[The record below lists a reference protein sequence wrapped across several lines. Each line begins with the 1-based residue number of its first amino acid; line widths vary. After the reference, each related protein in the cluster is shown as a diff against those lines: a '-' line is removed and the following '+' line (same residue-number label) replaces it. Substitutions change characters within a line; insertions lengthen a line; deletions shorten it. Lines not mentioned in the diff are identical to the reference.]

1 MILEV
6 FMEDIPKSAINI
18 RSDIIVDLERGE
30 HNNVYLMRCTQ
41 DILES
46 RRGTEVDEM
55 DNLSMGDNDR
65 GEEVASHEEWM
76 VGEQKKRA

>member
-6 FMEDIPKSAINI
+6 FMEDIPQSAINI